1 MMMETIRPEI
11 RSIRISADQKSIL
24 KKTFEKFPHPNH
36 STEALDLLSL
46 KTGLRPEL
54 IRKWFQKRRL
64 ALNKKNDDD
73 EIQILDDNCEI
84 NSTNTGELENYD
96 EDYID
101 LDNDDSSETSSA
113 TGAVSSTSGA
123 ELSMEAKAA
132 EYNLLK
138 QQMEALQSQ
147 MSQMTQN
154 LDFPPDNPPSSHHIF
169 RSPTYQDF
177 HPLHDLSPL

>member
-1 MMMETIRPEI
+1 MTDTDGDLSISSKIVIVNQKFISSLTIPKLSPTVDKCLVPQYWTEADQTNIMMEISKPEI

-24 KKTFEKFPHPNH
+24 KKTFEKFPHPSH
-36 STEALDLLSL
+36 SAEALDLLSL
-46 KTGLRPEL
+46 KTGLRPEM
-54 IRKWFQKRRL
+54 IRKWFQKRRI

-113 TGAVSSTSGA
+113 TGAVSSTS
-123 ELSMEAKAA
+123 
-132 EYNLLK
+132 
-138 QQMEALQSQ
+138 
-147 MSQMTQN
+147 
-154 LDFPPDNPPSSHHIF
+154 
-169 RSPTYQDF
+169 
-177 HPLHDLSPL
+177 